1 MVFQWNSDG
10 TEFQEL
16 SFGGNGQ
23 TDNFGATGNSK
34 SGAHHMLSAA
44 EAMKR
49 GLPADLVIAQVS
61 AHSHTI
67 PDNEFKVV
75 NWLHTAAIIAQIDS
89 VAQGYLSR
97 DAQGRLRLP
106 PLRHLGEVNL
116 NAALPSQ
123 TNLLAEYPLHPLSDP
138 DSTLPHPSVT
148 ISHVLLKTLSPD

>member
-23 TDNFGATGNSK
+23 TDNFGAPGNSK
-34 SGAHHMLSAA
+34 TGAHHMISAA

-67 PDNEFKVV
+67 PGSEYKGV
-75 NWLHTAAIIAQIDS
+75 NWLHTAPLIAQIDPVPKGS
-89 VAQGYLSR
+89 PPRAS
-97 DAQGRLRLP
+97 QGRLRP
-106 PLRHLGEVNL
+106 ARFRHTTQG
-116 NAALPSQ
+116 
-123 TNLLAEYPLHPLSDP
+123 
-138 DSTLPHPSVT
+138 
-148 ISHVLLKTLSPD
+148 